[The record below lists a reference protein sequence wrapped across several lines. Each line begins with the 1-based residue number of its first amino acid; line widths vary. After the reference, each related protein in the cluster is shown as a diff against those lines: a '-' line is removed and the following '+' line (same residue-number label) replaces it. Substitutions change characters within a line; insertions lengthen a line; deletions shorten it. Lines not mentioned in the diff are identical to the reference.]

1 MILSC
6 VLGLIIALLLYFG
19 AKSLA
24 VQFGKPGLETPL
36 RILAPTT
43 FIVAVLG
50 CFRGYFQGF
59 GNMVPTAISQIA
71 EQVINAVVSILA
83 SSQVTLIISSGNK
96 AELRAAGG
104 TMGTLAGAFVS
115 LMIIAGLYIKTES
128 HKSEKL
134 TIASD
139 EAKLITKSL
148 FFVMIPIILSQT
160 VYQIGFTLDDFIFAK
175 IMGAK
180 GFDETY
186 VTNIQGVFNTQ
197 YNQLINLPVGI
208 ATAFGVSV
216 LPRISKAIANKNK
229 VQADKNI
236 CELVKMN
243 SLIVFPAAIGLS
255 ICSDEIMQ
263 VLFPTLGK
271 LQPLAVNLIC
281 YGSIAAVFYSFS
293 TISASI
299 LQGGNRFKV
308 PVINSAI
315 SLSIHVVLV
324 VVLLMKTNLQVYALL
339 IGDIVFPLILLILNW
354 RVILKVTHPKI
365 KFKENVVKPLLGAV
379 IMGLMVIITKIILKN
394 IGVGY
399 LIKLILEV
407 SVGGLSYILFVLKN
421 KIVINK
427 R

>member
-243 SLIVFPAAIGLS
+243 SLIVFML
-255 ICSDEIMQ
+255 
-263 VLFPTLGK
+263 
-271 LQPLAVNLIC
+271 
-281 YGSIAAVFYSFS
+281 
-293 TISASI
+293 
-299 LQGGNRFKV
+299 R
-308 PVINSAI
+308 
-315 SLSIHVVLV
+315 
-324 VVLLMKTNLQVYALL
+324 
-339 IGDIVFPLILLILNW
+339 
-354 RVILKVTHPKI
+354 
-365 KFKENVVKPLLGAV
+365 
-379 IMGLMVIITKIILKN
+379 
-394 IGVGY
+394 
-399 LIKLILEV
+399 
-407 SVGGLSYILFVLKN
+407 
-421 KIVINK
+421 
-427 R
+427 